1 MIWPLRRGIQ
11 AAKAACSVGRTQR
24 TGVADGECAQGHAN
38 QTQTTVVVEDLE
50 IDGDVDERSFQ
61 SSALGKHC
69 R

>member
-1 MIWPLRRGIQ
+1 
-11 AAKAACSVGRTQR
+11 
-24 TGVADGECAQGHAN
+24 
-38 QTQTTVVVEDLE
+38 VVEDLE